1 VIFVIMGMEVH
12 PFDRLARAVDELQR
26 TGGAGDD
33 FLVQLGACTY
43 EPVHARFVR
52 YLSFGEVCEH
62 VRSSSAVITH
72 AGAGS
77 TLTCLE
83 EGKHPIMVPR
93 RAQWGEHVD
102 DHQVPFTRKFAEQ
115 GLATAVYEVAEL
127 SAAIAAVRGKSGPG
141 HVIGGATD
149 LTRWL
154 EGFWQGLEPGAG
166 ARQVP
171 PRRAIK

>member
-1 VIFVIMGMEVH
+1 MIFVIMGMEVH

-26 TGGAGDD
+26 TGAVGEE
-33 FLVQLGACTY
+33 FVVQLGACTY

-62 VRSSSAVITH
+62 VRRASAVITH

-93 RAQWGEHVD
+93 RAEWGEHVD
-102 DHQVPFTRKFAEQ
+102 DHQVPFTRKFSEQ
-115 GLATAVYEVAEL
+115 GLATAVYDMADL
-127 SAAIAAVRGKSGPG
+127 PAAIAAVRGKSGPG

-154 EGFWQGLEPGAG
+154 EGFWQGLAPAGAG
-166 ARQVP
+166 RHLP
-171 PRRAIK
+171 PGQGMK